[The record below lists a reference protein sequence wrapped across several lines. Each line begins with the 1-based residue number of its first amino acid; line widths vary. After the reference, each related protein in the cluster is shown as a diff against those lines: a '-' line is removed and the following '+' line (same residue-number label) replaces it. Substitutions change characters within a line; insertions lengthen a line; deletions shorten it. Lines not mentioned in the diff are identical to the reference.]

1 MQRMTDLSPPAFKG
15 KAVRASAEEPE
26 LRPLLG
32 VDDVAGLLGIPKA
45 TLYRWHSRSTP
56 DAPQGPRAFR
66 VGRHLRYTLDDV
78 RSYIENLRLNGA

>member
-1 MQRMTDLSPPAFKG
+1 MQRMTDLSPPAIKG

-32 VDDVAGLLGIPKA
+32 VDDVAALLGIPKA
-45 TLYRWHSRSTP
+45 TLYRWHSLSTP